1 MDDARRY
8 IAFLQE
14 LGVSEVPAK
23 YLSTEPEPVAEEGTG
38 AMQPE
43 PALPSPQDINPEQRI
58 GDMANQVADCR
69 DCTLSEG
76 RTHAVFGE
84 GSLTTDLMF
93 IGEGPGFDEDQQGI
107 PFVGKAGQLL
117 TKIIHAIELNRED
130 VYITNIVKCR
140 PPRNRDPLPEEV
152 AACWRY
158 LEEQIRIIQPK
169 VICTLGRHSSQTLLN
184 TTEGISRLRGR
195 FHNLGG
201 IKVMPTYHPAYLL
214 RNPAGKRDVWQDMQ
228 RIRDYLRE
236 NSDLY
241 ERTTF
246 DSGTGARN

>member
-1 MDDARRY
+1 MDDVRTY
-8 IAFLQE
+8 MAFLQE
-14 LGVSEVPAK
+14 MGISEVPGDC
-23 YLSTEPEPVAEEGTG
+23 LSPEPDPIVEETARAMPLEPVVAST
-38 AMQPE
+38 
-43 PALPSPQDINPEQRI
+43 QDINPEQVI
-58 GDMANQVADCR
+58 ADMAKQVADCR
-69 DCTLSEG
+69 NCTLCEG
-76 RTHAVFGE
+76 RTRAVFGE

-93 IGEGPGFDEDQQGI
+93 IGEGPGYDEDQQGI

-117 TKIIHAIELNRED
+117 TKIIHAIQLNRED

-201 IKVMPTYHPAYLL
+201 VKVMPTYHPAYLL

-228 RIRDYLRE
+228 RIRDYLKE

-246 DSGTGARN
+246 DSGAGAGN